1 MAKAKNATMTGTL
14 VFRVKDTLVSE
25 SGKLVLQDENRI
37 VVDVKRP
44 RSSKYDRK
52 VFPTSQLLQI
62 VSSDEDVTV
71 SYRGEY
77 TEEWYVVSAEVTEGG
92 FIVAQTEDGQQLI
105 CAPGSW
111 DFVEEVAE
119 EEEEKPAK
127 SAKKAPAKAAKKP
140 AKVEEEEEEE
150 DEADDEEEEEEEK
163 PAKSKSKAKKEAPKP
178 AKGKGKKAADED
190 EEDDDEEDDDD
201 SDEWE
206 E

>member
-14 VFRVKDTLVSE
+14 VFRVKDTLLSE

-105 CAPGSW
+105 CAPGNW
-111 DFVEEVAE
+111 DFIEEVTE
-119 EEEEKPAK
+119 EEEEKP
-127 SAKKAPAKAAKKP
+127 AKKAPAKAAKKP
-140 AKVEEEEEEE
+140 AKVEEEDEEE
-150 DEADDEEEEEEEK
+150 DEADDEEEEEK

-178 AKGKGKKAADED
+178 AKGKGKKAADE
-190 EEDDDEEDDDD
+190 EDDEEDDDD

>member
-14 VFRVKDTLVSE
+14 VFRVKDTLLSE

-77 TEEWYVVSAEVTEGG
+77 TEEWYVVNAEVTEGG

-105 CAPGSW
+105 CAPGNW
-111 DFVEEVAE
+111 DFVEEVTE

-127 SAKKAPAKAAKKP
+127 SAKKAPTKAAKKP
-140 AKVEEEEEEE
+140 AKVEEEDEEEE
-150 DEADDEEEEEEEK
+150 DEEEEDEEEEEEK

-190 EEDDDEEDDDD
+190 EEDDDEDD

>member
-14 VFRVKDTLVSE
+14 VFRVKDTLLSE

-105 CAPGSW
+105 CAPGNW

-140 AKVEEEEEEE
+140 AKVEEEEEE

-190 EEDDDEEDDDD
+190 EEDDDEEDGDD

>member
-14 VFRVKDTLVSE
+14 VFRAKDTLVSE

-111 DFVEEVAE
+111 DFVEEVTE

-150 DEADDEEEEEEEK
+150 DEDDEDDDEEEDEEEK

-190 EEDDDEEDDDD
+190 DDEEDDN

>member
-14 VFRVKDTLVSE
+14 VFRAKDTLVSE

-105 CAPGSW
+105 CAPGNW
-111 DFVEEVAE
+111 DFIEEVTE
-119 EEEEKPAK
+119 KEEEKPAK

-140 AKVEEEEEEE
+140 AKVEEEDDDE

>member
-14 VFRVKDTLVSE
+14 VFRAKDTLVSE

-140 AKVEEEEEEE
+140 AKVEEEEEEDEE
-150 DEADDEEEEEEEK
+150 DEDEEEEEK

-190 EEDDDEEDDDD
+190 DDEEDDDDDD

>member
-14 VFRVKDTLVSE
+14 VFRAKDTLVSE

-105 CAPGSW
+105 CAPGNW
-111 DFVEEVAE
+111 DFIEEVTE

-140 AKVEEEEEEE
+140 AKVEEEE
-150 DEADDEEEEEEEK
+150 DEADEEEEEK

-190 EEDDDEEDDDD
+190 EEDDEEEDDD

>member
-14 VFRVKDTLVSE
+14 VFRTKDTLVSE

-105 CAPGSW
+105 CAPGNW
-111 DFVEEVAE
+111 DFVKEVAE

-127 SAKKAPAKAAKKP
+127 SAKKAPAK
-140 AKVEEEEEEE
+140 VE
-150 DEADDEEEEEEEK
+150 EEEEEEEK
-163 PAKSKSKAKKEAPKP
+163 PAKSKSKAKKESPKP

-190 EEDDDEEDDDD
+190 EEDDDEEDD

>member
-14 VFRVKDTLVSE
+14 VFRAKDTLVSE

-105 CAPGSW
+105 CAPGNW
-111 DFVEEVAE
+111 DFVEEVTE

-150 DEADDEEEEEEEK
+150 DDEEEDEDEEEK
-163 PAKSKSKAKKEAPKP
+163 PAKSKSKAKKEASKP

-190 EEDDDEEDDDD
+190 EDDDEEDDD

>member
-14 VFRVKDTLVSE
+14 VFRAKDTLVSE

-105 CAPGSW
+105 CAPGNW
-111 DFVEEVAE
+111 DFVEEVT
-119 EEEEKPAK
+119 
-127 SAKKAPAKAAKKP
+127 
-140 AKVEEEEEEE
+140 
-150 DEADDEEEEEEEK
+150 EEEEK

-178 AKGKGKKAADED
+178 AKGKGKKAADD
-190 EEDDDEEDDDD
+190 EEDDDKEDDDD